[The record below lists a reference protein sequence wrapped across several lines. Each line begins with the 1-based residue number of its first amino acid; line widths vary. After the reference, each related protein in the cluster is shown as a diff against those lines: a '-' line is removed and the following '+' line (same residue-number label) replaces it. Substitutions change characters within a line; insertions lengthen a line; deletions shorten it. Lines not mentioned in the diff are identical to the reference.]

1 MKTADPASSST
12 HVLIVA
18 TASYAGMGPYVVK
31 IVNETLAA
39 SRMPGSKVMVD
50 ALMVDGTDRYYQCN
64 IDKENLPQC
73 TFVTYANSK
82 LHKLRLLISPPHCVT
97 KALHEICVQKSIDVV
112 HFISG
117 DALYVSLIEEC
128 CSRYKTF
135 LTVHDTM
142 AHDAQKSWHKMLRMK
157 IIYDKYFMAISIAP
171 NLITNSHTQANHLK
185 AQYPGKAIYYL
196 PFPSLVTH
204 RISQGKQL
212 PKELVG
218 EPPYILFFGR
228 IEKYKGVDVLYEA
241 FRTCE
246 PLRQKYH
253 LVIAG
258 SGELSFVPDSSHTI
272 FINRYI
278 ADEEVAELFRHAACV
293 VFPYISATQSG
304 VLSLACYFGTPTIV
318 SDVPFFM
325 EHVSRSPIALTFSN
339 GSVADLQQ
347 SLIRIL
353 KTPDS
358 RLLKA
363 QAEYYETEYRP
374 GLISDRLIDIYTDN
388 CIAHVP
394 TN

>member
-1 MKTADPASSST
+1 M
-12 HVLIVA
+12 VA
-18 TASYAGMGPYVVK
+18 TTSYAGMGPYVVK

-39 SRMPGSKVMVD
+39 SRMPGSKAKVH
-50 ALMVDGTDRYYQCN
+50 ALMVDDTDNYYQLN

-73 TFVTYANSK
+73 TFVPYANNK
-82 LHKLRLLISPPHCVT
+82 LHKLRLLISPPRCVT
-97 KALHEICVQKSIDVV
+97 KALREICVQKNIDVV

-117 DALYVSLIEEC
+117 DALYASLIEEC

-142 AHDAQKSWHKMLRMK
+142 AHDAKKSWHKMLRMK
-157 IIYDKYFMAISIAP
+157 IIYDKYFKSISIASH
-171 NLITNSHTQANHLK
+171 LITNSHTQANHLK
-185 AQYPGKAIYYL
+185 AHYPDKAIYYL
-196 PFPSLVTH
+196 PFPTLVTP
-204 RISQGKQL
+204 RISHGKLL
-212 PKELVG
+212 PNELKGV
-218 EPPYILFFGR
+218 PPYILFFGR

-241 FRTCE
+241 FKTCE
-246 PLRQKYH
+246 PLKQKYR

-258 SGELSFVPDSSHTI
+258 SGELSFVPDPSHTI

-304 VLSLACYFGTPTIV
+304 VLSLACYFQTPTIV

-339 GSVADLQQ
+339 GSVSDLQQ

-353 KTPDS
+353 NTPDQGM
-358 RLLKA
+358 LKA
-363 QAEYYETEYRP
+363 QVEYYETEYRQ
-374 GLISDRLIDIYTDN
+374 GLISDQLIDIYTD
-388 CIAHVP
+388 I
-394 TN
+394 

>member
-1 MKTADPASSST
+1 
-12 HVLIVA
+12 
-18 TASYAGMGPYVVK
+18 
-31 IVNETLAA
+31 
-39 SRMPGSKVMVD
+39 MPGSKVKVH

-97 KALHEICVQKSIDVV
+97 KALREICVQKGIDVV

-157 IIYDKYFMAISIAP
+157 IIYDKYFKAISIAP
-171 NLITNSHTQANHLK
+171 NLITNSHTQANYLK
-185 AQYPGKAIYYL
+185 AQYPGKAICYL
-196 PFPSLVTH
+196 PFPSLVTP
-204 RISQGKQL
+204 RIRQGKQL
-212 PKELVG
+212 PKELEG

-272 FINRYI
+272 YINRYI
-278 ADEEVAELFRHAACV
+278 ADEAVAELFRHAACV

-304 VLSLACYFGTPTIV
+304 VLSLACYFQTPTIV

-325 EHVSRSPIALTFSN
+325 EHISRSPIALTFAN
-339 GSVADLQQ
+339 GSVTDLQRALLEILQ
-347 SLIRIL
+347 S
-353 KTPDS
+353 PHQAMQE
-358 RLLKA
+358 A
-363 QAEYYETEYRP
+363 QATYYAKEFGE
-374 GLISDRLIDIYTDN
+374 GQISDKLMSVYTDN
-388 CIAHVP
+388 DCHILS
-394 TN
+394 N